1 MKSRPFGQ
9 LPSGTAVEL
18 YTLTNAAGA
27 SLDVITYG
35 GIITALRMPDRQGAL
50 ADVVL
55 GFNGLAP
62 YAAGHPFFGALVG
75 RVAGRITKGALVLPG
90 ETRHL
95 VCNDPPNHLHGGLV
109 GFDKRVWRAEPV
121 KRPDGAD
128 SLRLTYHSPD
138 GEEGYPGN
146 LDIAITYTLSAQNEL
161 IIDSE
166 ATTDRVTPLS
176 MTQHTYFNL
185 AGEGSGS
192 VADHEVQILAREY
205 IPAADDRMTLSGRR
219 APVAGTA
226 NDFTTAR
233 RLGDALPGIYR
244 SHGENYLMRATA
256 CAQPELVATVRDP
269 ASGRVLRVLTNDCC
283 LQFYTGLSLDDTLMG
298 KSGRTYGPHAG
309 LCLECQG
316 YPDGAHRP
324 DLGDILVHPGT
335 PQRRTTVYAFSTS

>member
-1 MKSRPFGQ
+1 MKSRPYGQ
-9 LPSGTAVEL
+9 LPNGAAVEL

-35 GIITALRMPDRQGAL
+35 GIITALRMPDRNGAL

-55 GFNGLAP
+55 GFNDLAP

-75 RVAGRITKGALVLPG
+75 RVAGRITKGELVLPG

-109 GFDKRVWRAEPV
+109 GFDKRVWLAEPV
-121 KRPDGAD
+121 RRPDGAD

-205 IPAADDRMTLSGRR
+205 VPAADDRMTLSGQR

-256 CAQPELVATVRDP
+256 CIEPELVATVRDP
-269 ASGRVLRVLTNDCC
+269 ASGRVLKVLTNDCC
-283 LQFYTGLSLDDTLMG
+283 LQFYTGLSLDDTLTG

-324 DLGDILVHPGT
+324 DLGDILVQPGT
-335 PQRRTTVYAFSTS
+335 PQRRTTIYAFSTS